1 MSFARGALLEA
12 PFDERF
18 RFGAEDLDMC
28 LRLPRD
34 FPGARLVVTPD
45 AVVRHHFVPSLRDT
59 LRRSRGYG
67 RGCARLYRKWPSMR
81 PTIYPGPV
89 LVAALL
95 VAAVFFPLL
104 LIAAV
109 ALPQLLYP
117 SGLRLA
123 ITRRQPACVL
133 DAYVQLAEEATGNI
147 GYIQGLWIYRHLV
160 PEPAAADDEA
170 RQARD
175 RTPVGSSAWQ

>member
-1 MSFARGALLEA
+1 
-12 PFDERF
+12 
-18 RFGAEDLDMC
+18 DLDMC

-81 PTIYPGPV
+81 PTIYPAPV

-147 GYIQGLWIYRHLV
+147 GYIQGLWIYRHLA

-170 RQARD
+170 RKARD

>member
-1 MSFARGALLEA
+1 
-12 PFDERF
+12 
-18 RFGAEDLDMC
+18 
-28 LRLPRD
+28 
-34 FPGARLVVTPD
+34 
-45 AVVRHHFVPSLRDT
+45 
-59 LRRSRGYG
+59 
-67 RGCARLYRKWPSMR
+67 
-81 PTIYPGPV
+81 V

-109 ALPQLLYP
+109 ALPVLMYP
-117 SGLRLA
+117 GGLRLA

-133 DAYVQLAEEATGNI
+133 DAYVQLAEEATGNL